1 VDNGDDC
8 DDGDDEIYP
17 WAIELCDGVDNDCN
31 GAVDDYCYDEDGGYP
46 SDGTGADTEGPYDPA
61 STEVES
67 CEDVAPDPAMCDGE
81 STGDTSDDG
90 HTEAPPESSDPTT
103 SSGGTLSLSC
113 GSEWFDAPDDGAGFW
128 VTLADGS
135 MAEGYTSGGF
145 EHWCSQGASV
155 DAADWGDGLDYWSNG
170 MTYVQGGLTAPYCNG
185 GETTAEDACA
195 NAY

>member
-1 VDNGDDC
+1 MEQRSLLFVYGTLMRGERSHGYLGD
-8 DDGDDEIYP
+8 
-17 WAIELCDGVDNDCN
+17 AELVGRDR
-31 GAVDDYCYDEDGGYP
+31 
-46 SDGTGADTEGPYDPA
+46 TEAAFTLVRVGWY
-61 STEVES
+61 
-67 CEDVAPDPAMCDGE
+67 PAMCDGE